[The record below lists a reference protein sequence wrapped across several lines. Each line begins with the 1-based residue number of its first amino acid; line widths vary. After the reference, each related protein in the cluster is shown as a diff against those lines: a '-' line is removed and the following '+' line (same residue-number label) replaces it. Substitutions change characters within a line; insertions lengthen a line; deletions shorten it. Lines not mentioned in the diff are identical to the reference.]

1 MRRALT
7 KGNAIRERC
16 ARLRKLLGSV
26 KPVDMRALLREVGQ
40 IERDASKAGG
50 DRPVVGDEL
59 RLLMVRLSYQGII
72 TAERWR
78 EFFGEVEY

>member
-1 MRRALT
+1 MT

-16 ARLRKLLGSV
+16 ASLRKLLGSI
-26 KPVDMRALLREVGQ
+26 KPVDMRAILREVGQ
-40 IERDASKAGG
+40 IERDATKAEG
-50 DRPVVGDEL
+50 DRLPVVGDEL

-78 EFFGEVEY
+78 EFFGQPE